1 MLFSHISDT
10 HLGLQQYGL
19 EEREQDIYDSFNQ
32 AIDIS
37 IKDHVDFVI
46 FAGDIF
52 HDPKPSGTAILQM
65 ANALKRLKQNSI
77 ESFFIL
83 GEHDKSNMRATPIP
97 YVYHNLEFSKYVGRD
112 ESVYYKDVMIA
123 GFDKIRKHQ
132 MSGLEEKFS
141 KLDSL
146 AKKHNGHRILVLHQ
160 SITEIYPKDIAA
172 INSSD
177 LPKNF
182 TYYAMGH
189 LHDKYVKE
197 FDQLGGP
204 VVYPGSTE
212 RTPNEKVN
220 ETEKGF
226 FEVDISSNEAKPNWI
241 KLDTRPHFSTK
252 IEYEKYDIVIPID
265 NLLLQRKDL
274 RIRGDREMT
283 YSMMNQRID
292 ELSGS
297 ASKVKRGINNRI
309 NDEFERVIDG
319 NRQLVES
326 LLYQNNPKYLKSFS
340 KRMKNL
346 KRGVRN
352 DLRLL
357 TNYSNKKNRYLVEL
371 NKKFSIPVASI
382 VFILVGAP
390 LGVMARRGNFAI
402 SGAISLGFFILY
414 WAFLIAGENLADR
427 GSMTPFM
434 SMWLPNIILSI
445 LGVYLIYRNSRNRS
459 KIKFDF
465 INLFFKKK
473 RSNDL

>member
-19 EEREQDIYDSFNQ
+19 EERERDIYDSFNQ

-52 HDPKPSGTAILQM
+52 HTPNPSGTAILQM
-65 ANALKRLKQNSI
+65 ANGLKRLKQNSI

-112 ESVYYKDVMIA
+112 EPVYYKDVMIV

-189 LHDKYVKE
+189 LHDKSVKQ
-197 FDQLGGP
+197 FDQFGGP
-204 VVYPGSTE
+204 LAYPGSTE
-212 RTPNEKVN
+212 MTTSEGIK

-226 FEVDISSNEAKPNWI
+226 FEVDISSQEAKPNWI
-241 KLDTRPHFSTK
+241 KLDTRPQFSTK
-252 IEYEKYDIVIPID
+252 IEAEDLDTSISEVLEKISSLDKKPVIEIKIIGKDIERDVVQTKISQIIPKTLHCSWKMLQSED
-265 NLLLQRKDL
+265 TSSVLLNRP
-274 RIRGDREMT
+274 
-283 YSMMNQRID
+283 
-292 ELSGS
+292 
-297 ASKVKRGINNRI
+297 ARI
-309 NDEFERVIDG
+309 NDELLKLAINALKSEKLANFAVKELYPLLSSNQLDQAT
-319 NRQLVES
+319 QLVIENFE
-326 LLYQNNPKYLKSFS
+326 QF
-340 KRMKNL
+340 KR
-346 KRGVRN
+346 
-352 DLRLL
+352 D
-357 TNYSNKKNRYLVEL
+357 KK
-371 NKKFSIPVASI
+371 
-382 VFILVGAP
+382 
-390 LGVMARRGNFAI
+390 
-402 SGAISLGFFILY
+402 
-414 WAFLIAGENLADR
+414 
-427 GSMTPFM
+427 
-434 SMWLPNIILSI
+434 
-445 LGVYLIYRNSRNRS
+445 
-459 KIKFDF
+459 
-465 INLFFKKK
+465 
-473 RSNDL
+473 